1 MMTATVFTRRLA
13 AVLPLLRLQTNPP
26 NFLLHPQLLGL
37 LPTSSPSST
46 ASERIP
52 GGGTAEL
59 RTAMS
64 AVHPERCTETRSP
77 GSVPYISATHFRRS
91 SSSSSDFFL
100 SLSLIIILII
110 IILLNANPRELR
122 HTKTRGERS
131 QFFFFCLF
139 FFVVVVESTV
149 VNRNIHIS

>member
-64 AVHPERCTETRSP
+64 AVHPERRTETRSP

-91 SSSSSDFFL
+91 SSSSSDFFF
-100 SLSLIIILII
+100 SLSLIIII

-139 FFVVVVESTV
+139 FFLLLL
-149 VNRNIHIS
+149 RAQL

>member
-64 AVHPERCTETRSP
+64 AAHPERRTETRSP

-91 SSSSSDFFL
+91 SSSSSDFFF
-100 SLSLIIILII
+100 SLSLIIII

-139 FFVVVVESTV
+139 FFCCCC
-149 VNRNIHIS
+149 

>member
-1 MMTATVFTRRLA
+1 MTATVFTRRLA

-64 AVHPERCTETRSP
+64 AVHPERRTETRSP

-91 SSSSSDFFL
+91 SSSSSDFFF
-100 SLSLIIILII
+100 SLSLIIII

-139 FFVVVVESTV
+139 FFLLLL
-149 VNRNIHIS
+149 RAQL